1 MAVSLSVRPC
11 MPDITAFK
19 QKSLERRQTR
29 VADGERRGTKK
40 RRENEK
46 ARE

>member
-19 QKSLERRQTR
+19 EKSLKRRQTR
-29 VADGERRGTKK
+29 VADGERKKTKK